1 MVFTQSIASGF
12 SNYVNFSGRSG
23 RSEYWY
29 WVLFYFLGSIG
40 VIILGAVLSLV
51 IGDIVGSILLGAFYL
66 GVFLPTFA
74 VAIRRFHDLD
84 KSGWWILVGFIPIIG
99 GLIILYFFVQ
109 PSDED
114 ENRFG
119 PVPEPG
125 IPS

>member
-1 MVFTQSIASGF
+1 MVFTQSISSGF

-29 WVLFYFLGSIG
+29 WILFY
-40 VIILGAVLSLV
+40 ILVV
-51 IGDIVGSILLGAFYL
+51 IVGSVIGAVAGETVATVISIGTLLVF
-66 GVFLPTFA
+66 FLPSLA
-74 VAIRRFHDLD
+74 VGIRRLHDLD
-84 KSGWWILVGFIPIIG
+84 KSGWWVLISLIPIIG

-109 PSDED
+109 PSDES

-119 PVPEPG
+119 DVPEPG